1 MSKKYVEKYVGPKK
15 QKKYGLETA
24 SKKASR
30 GGAKKRVKMD
40 PEGDPKG
47 TFSRARCVACLER
60 SRQLVAQSIMRR
72 TSTGLGPMA
81 MPMFTQSHRPE
92 MIFGSSPPTQQGEH
106 AVWTQ
111 SSNRLT
117 VTPIGHKSGLQRCV
131 AVGCPTPG
139 PVPFRFLKAQTG

>member
-1 MSKKYVEKYVGPKK
+1 MSKNMSTKKNTKNMVRKRPPKRHPGEAPK
-15 QKKYGLETA
+15 
-24 SKKASR
+24 R
-30 GGAKKRVKMD
+30 GSKMD
-40 PEGDPKG
+40 PEGNPKG
-47 TFSRARCVACLER
+47 TFSRDRRAACLER

>member
-1 MSKKYVEKYVGPKK
+1 MSKKYVEKYVDQKK
-15 QKKYGLETA
+15 HKKYGPETA

-72 TSTGLGPMA
+72 TSTGPGPMT
-81 MPMFTQSHRPE
+81 MTMFTQSHRPE
-92 MIFGSSPPTQQGEH
+92 FIFGKM
-106 AVWTQ
+106 
-111 SSNRLT
+111 R
-117 VTPIGHKSGLQRCV
+117 
-131 AVGCPTPG
+131 VGAT
-139 PVPFRFLKAQTG
+139 FLKL

>member
-1 MSKKYVEKYVGPKK
+1 MSKNMSTKKNTKNMVRKRPPKRHPGEAPK
-15 QKKYGLETA
+15 
-24 SKKASR
+24 R
-30 GGAKKRVKMD
+30 GSKMD

-47 TFSRARCVACLER
+47 TFSRDRCVACLER